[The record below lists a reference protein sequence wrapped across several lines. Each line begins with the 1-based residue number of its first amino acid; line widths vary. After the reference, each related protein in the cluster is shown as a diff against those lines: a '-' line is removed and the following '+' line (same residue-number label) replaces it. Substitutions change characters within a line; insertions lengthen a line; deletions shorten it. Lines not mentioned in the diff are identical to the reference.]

1 MIKLTLSEDTST
13 QSRTTLVQTGGA
25 VSALVLCAGLVVWL
39 GWLVLREIDDFSVA
53 NSDNLQWSLAQAD
66 VEFLQF
72 RLALK
77 EAQDDPEALEGV
89 RRRFDIFYSRM
100 VTMSSGR
107 VFHSLR
113 ESLQSSAPRMRVLDF
128 LENTVPLID
137 GPDEGLESELPD
149 MLAQSE
155 SVSADV
161 RAFSLAALS
170 AFAEVSDA
178 RREGI
183 TELMI
188 YIAAVLLALFV
199 GLTLLAYAMFRLF
212 RLAQKR
218 ADALQFASTR
228 MKTIVQTSPNA
239 IVVTDEVGVVREFNT
254 AAETLFGYTRAEAV
268 GRLALELMVPPEN
281 LAQHQLG
288 ALSFI
293 EEHRRPRPE
302 EQHFEITLQTRD
314 ATLFPAEISADRAD
328 AENALYVFYIR
339 DISNWKEA
347 EEQLTDARD
356 RALAGERTK
365 SEFLAV
371 MSHEMR
377 TPLNGLLGA
386 MQLMRDHSLSVRQT
400 DLLDRMQ
407 SSGRLLLELVN
418 DVLDLAKF
426 EAGKMKA
433 DEAPFSINRL
443 LSGLVETAQPLAQTY
458 GNELNWRWCGPEGD
472 GAIGDARRLRQ
483 VLLNLV
489 GNALKFTRDGSV
501 EIEVEYLDAAKTEVE
516 FRVIDNGI
524 GIAEKDLTRI
534 FQDFET
540 LDSSYAR
547 ESGGTGLGLGIAR
560 RFMRLMGGE
569 IGAESEPGEGSLFWI
584 RVPLQPAPDFA
595 ATPEEPSTCPDKP
608 QRPLDVLL
616 VEDNEINRFIV
627 REMLETEGHTV
638 SIAENGQTGVDCA
651 ALRRFDV
658 ILMDISMPV
667 MDGTTATSRIRA
679 SDGASAEVPI
689 IALTAHALPEERAR
703 FHKVGMSACLTK
715 PIDRPLLLRT
725 LAEVTAANCTP
736 STPCSAEEA
745 EAPEAEAPAPLQVP
759 TPVAAVPQRAE
770 GLLDEE
776 RLDAFLTEIPRAAAG
791 KLLERFFTEMDQNI
805 EALAETAPDDP
816 DLAPVAHQCAG
827 SCGPFG
833 VEALRL
839 ALGRV
844 ETQVKLG
851 EQPAP
856 EELAALRALWRDSR
870 AALEARLEAA

>member
-1 MIKLTLSEDTST
+1 MINLNLPDENST
-13 QSRTTLVQTGGA
+13 HSRATLVQTGGA
-25 VSALVLCAGLVVWL
+25 ASALLLCVGLVVWL

-72 RLALK
+72 RLAMK
-77 EAQDDPEALEGV
+77 DAQDNPAAMEDV

-107 VFHSLR
+107 VFHALR
-113 ESLQSSAPRMRVLDF
+113 ESVQSSAPRMRVLDF
-128 LENTVPLID
+128 LEKTVPLID
-137 GPDEGLESELPD
+137 GPDQEFLAELPS
-149 MLAQSE
+149 LLQQSE
-155 SVSADV
+155 QVTADV
-161 RAFSLAALS
+161 RSFSLAALA
-170 AFAEVSDA
+170 AFAEVSDS

-188 YIAAVLLALFV
+188 YIAAVLLALFI

-254 AAETLFGYTRAEAV
+254 AAEALFGFTRAEAV
-268 GRLALELMVPPEN
+268 GRLALELMVPAET
-281 LAQHQLG
+281 LGRHQFG
-288 ALSFI
+288 ALAFLD
-293 EEHRRPRPE
+293 EHRRPRPE

-314 ATLFPAEISADRAD
+314 LHLFPAEISADRAEAD
-328 AENALYVFYIR
+328 NPLYVFYIR

-347 EEQLTDARD
+347 EEQLTEARD

-386 MQLMRDHSLSVRQT
+386 MQLMRDHSLTERQG

-433 DEAPFSINRL
+433 EEAPFSINRL
-443 LSGLVETAQPLAQTY
+443 LDGLVETAQPLAQTY
-458 GNELNWRWCGPEGD
+458 GNELNWRWSGPEGD

-501 EIEVEYLDAAKTEVE
+501 EVEVEYLDAARTEVE

-524 GIAEKDLTRI
+524 GIAEKDLARI

-547 ESGGTGLGLGIAR
+547 EAGGTGLGLGIAR

-584 RVPLQPAPDFA
+584 RVPLTPVEAVA
-595 ATPEEPSTCPDKP
+595 AAPEEPRDHPDAP

-627 REMLETEGHTV
+627 REMLEGEGHKVT
-638 SIAENGQTGVDCA
+638 IAENGQAGVDAA
-651 ALRRFDV
+651 ALHRYDV

-667 MDGTTATSRIRA
+667 MDGTTASGHIRGGT
-679 SDGASAEVPI
+679 GACAAVPI
-689 IALTAHALPEERAR
+689 IALTAHALPEERER
-703 FHKVGMSACLTK
+703 FRKVGMTACLTK
-715 PIDRPLLLRT
+715 PIERPLLLRT
-725 LAEVTAANCTP
+725 LAEVTSGDVPALPPEPGVAPAAAPLLTVVQP
-736 STPCSAEEA
+736 QQEVPA
-745 EAPEAEAPAPLQVP
+745 APETE
-759 TPVAAVPQRAE
+759 
-770 GLLDEE
+770 LLDEE
-776 RLDAFLTEIPRAAAG
+776 RLGAFLSEVPRPTVD
-791 KLLERFFTEMDQNI
+791 KLLERFYAEMDRNI
-805 EALAETAPDDP
+805 AALAETAPDDP
-816 DLAPVAHQCAG
+816 DLGPVAHQCAG

-833 VEALRL
+833 VEALRR
-839 ALGRV
+839 ALGRI
-844 ETQVKLG
+844 ETQVKRG
-851 EQPAP
+851 DQPSRA
-856 EELAALRALWRDSR
+856 ELAALADLWQQSR
-870 AALEARLEAA
+870 SALESRLEAA

>member
-1 MIKLTLSEDTST
+1 MNLPDDTST
-13 QSRTTLVQTGGA
+13 QSRTTLVQTSGA
-25 VSALVLCAGLVVWL
+25 AAALLLCVGLVVWL
-39 GWLVLREIDDFSVA
+39 AWLVLREIDDFSVA

-72 RLALK
+72 RLSMK
-77 EAQDDPEALEGV
+77 DAQDNPAAMEDV

-107 VFHSLR
+107 VFHTLR
-113 ESLQSSAPRMRVLDF
+113 ESVQSSAPRMRVLDF

-137 GPDEGLESELPD
+137 GPDEEFLAELPD
-149 MLAQSE
+149 LLEQSE
-155 SVSADV
+155 QVTADV

-188 YIAAVLLALFV
+188 YIAAVLLALFI

-254 AAETLFGYTRAEAV
+254 AAEALFGYTRAEAV
-268 GRLALELMVPPEN
+268 GRLALELMVPAET
-281 LAQHQLG
+281 LARHQFG
-288 ALSFI
+288 ALAFLD
-293 EEHRRPRPE
+293 EHRRPRPE

-314 ATLFPAEISADRAD
+314 LHLFPAEVSADRAEAD
-328 AENALYVFYIR
+328 NALYVFYIR

-347 EEQLTDARD
+347 EEQLTEARD

-386 MQLMRDHSLSVRQT
+386 MQLMRDHSLSPRQG

-433 DEAPFSINRL
+433 EEAPFSINRL
-443 LSGLVETAQPLAQTY
+443 LDGLVETAQPLAQTY
-458 GNELNWRWCGPEGD
+458 GNELNWRWCGVEGG

-501 EIEVEYLDAAKTEVE
+501 EVEVEYLDAARTEVE

-524 GIAEKDLTRI
+524 GIAEKDLARI

-547 ESGGTGLGLGIAR
+547 EAGGTGLGLGIAR

-584 RVPLQPAPDFA
+584 RVPLTPVADVEA
-595 ATPEEPSTCPDKP
+595 DPEEPRDCPGKP
-608 QRPLDVLL
+608 KRPLDVLL

-627 REMLETEGHTV
+627 REMLEGEGHSVT
-638 SIAENGQTGVDCA
+638 IAENGQAGVDTA
-651 ALRRFDV
+651 ALRRFDA
-658 ILMDISMPV
+658 ILMDISMPI
-667 MDGTTATSRIRA
+667 MDGTTAASHIRGGT
-679 SDGASAEVPI
+679 GACAAAPI
-689 IALTAHALPEERAR
+689 IALTAHALPEERER
-703 FHKVGMSACLTK
+703 FRKVGMSACLTK
-715 PIDRPLLLRT
+715 PIERPLLLRT
-725 LAEVTAANCTP
+725 LAQVISGEIPAIPEDGPQAA
-736 STPCSAEEA
+736 SAA
-745 EAPEAEAPAPLQVP
+745 QASAAAPAVTSAPASQSD
-759 TPVAAVPQRAE
+759 
-770 GLLDEE
+770 LLDEA
-776 RLDAFLTEIPRAAAG
+776 RLGAFLSEVPRAAAG
-791 KLLERFFTEMDQNI
+791 KLLERFFAEMDRNI
-805 EALAETAPDDP
+805 AALAETSPEDP

-833 VEALRL
+833 VEALRR
-839 ALGRV
+839 ALGRI
-844 ETQVKLG
+844 ETQVKTGTLP
-851 EQPAP
+851 EPA
-856 EELAALRALWRDSR
+856 ELEALADLWQQSR
-870 AALEARLEAA
+870 SALEARLEAA

>member
-1 MIKLTLSEDTST
+1 MIKLNLPDDTST
-13 QSRTTLVQTGGA
+13 QSRTTLVQTSGA
-25 VSALVLCAGLVVWL
+25 AAALLLCVGLVVWL
-39 GWLVLREIDDFSVA
+39 AWLVLREIDDFSVA

-72 RLALK
+72 RLSMK
-77 EAQDDPEALEGV
+77 DAQDNPAAMEDV

-107 VFHSLR
+107 VFHTLR
-113 ESLQSSAPRMRVLDF
+113 ESVQSSAPRMRVLDF

-137 GPDEGLESELPD
+137 GPDEEFLAELPD
-149 MLAQSE
+149 LLEQSE
-155 SVSADV
+155 QVTADV

-188 YIAAVLLALFV
+188 YIAAVLLALFI

-254 AAETLFGYTRAEAV
+254 AAEALFGYTRAEAV
-268 GRLALELMVPPEN
+268 GRLALELMVPAET
-281 LAQHQLG
+281 LARHQFG
-288 ALSFI
+288 ALAFLD
-293 EEHRRPRPE
+293 EHRRPRPE

-314 ATLFPAEISADRAD
+314 LHLFPAEISADRAEAD
-328 AENALYVFYIR
+328 NALYVFYIR

-347 EEQLTDARD
+347 EEQLTEARD

-386 MQLMRDHSLSVRQT
+386 MQLMRDHSLSPRQG

-433 DEAPFSINRL
+433 EEAPFSINRL
-443 LSGLVETAQPLAQTY
+443 LDGLVETAQPLAQTY
-458 GNELNWRWCGPEGD
+458 GNELNWRWCGTEGD

-501 EIEVEYLDAAKTEVE
+501 EVEVEYLDAARTEVE

-524 GIAEKDLTRI
+524 GIAEKDLARI

-547 ESGGTGLGLGIAR
+547 EAGGTGLGLGIAR
-560 RFMRLMGGE
+560 RFMRLMSGE

-584 RVPLQPAPDFA
+584 RVPLAPVADVEA
-595 ATPEEPSTCPDKP
+595 DPEEPRDCPGKP
-608 QRPLDVLL
+608 KRPLDVLL

-627 REMLETEGHTV
+627 REMLEGEGHSVT
-638 SIAENGQTGVDCA
+638 IAENGQAGVDAA
-651 ALRRFDV
+651 ALRRFDA
-658 ILMDISMPV
+658 ILMDISMPI
-667 MDGTTATSRIRA
+667 MDGTTASGHIR
-679 SDGASAEVPI
+679 SGTGACAGVPI
-689 IALTAHALPEERAR
+689 IALTAHALPEERER
-703 FHKVGMSACLTK
+703 FRKVGMSACLTK
-715 PIDRPLLLRT
+715 PIERPLLLRT
-725 LAEVTAANCTP
+725 LAQVISGEIPAI
-736 STPCSAEEA
+736 
-745 EAPEAEAPAPLQVP
+745 PEDGPQSAPAVQKIKPASAA
-759 TPVAAVPQRAE
+759 TPAPASQAE
-770 GLLDEE
+770 LLDEE
-776 RLDAFLTEIPRAAAG
+776 RLGAFLSEVPRAAAG
-791 KLLERFFTEMDQNI
+791 KLLERFFAEMDRNI
-805 EALAETAPDDP
+805 AALAETSPDDP

-833 VEALRL
+833 VEALRR
-839 ALGRV
+839 ALGRI
-844 ETQVKLG
+844 ETQVKTGAL
-851 EQPAP
+851 P
-856 EELAALRALWRDSR
+856 ERAELEALADLWQQSR
-870 AALEARLEAA
+870 RALEARLEAA